1 MEANIL
7 ILLRKNLNKE
17 KAQNKQVEL
26 ITPLHKPI
34 RKKNFI
40 T

>member
-7 ILLRKNLNKE
+7 ILLRKSPNKE

-34 RKKNFI
+34 RKKNLI
-40 T
+40 M